1 MSDRISPDDRDA
13 DKKIIR
19 DNLMDELCK
28 RQKNFEKTGDQRWRF
43 TELWQSGFSVFTDK
57 HFVNEI
63 VEEYRKESGYFEIDT
78 NDMISLTDR

>member
-1 MSDRISPDDRDA
+1 MVMQTKELSETIYWMNFA
-13 DKKIIR
+13 KDKGTLRK
-19 DNLMDELCK
+19 ME
-28 RQKNFEKTGDQRWRF
+28 GDQKWRF